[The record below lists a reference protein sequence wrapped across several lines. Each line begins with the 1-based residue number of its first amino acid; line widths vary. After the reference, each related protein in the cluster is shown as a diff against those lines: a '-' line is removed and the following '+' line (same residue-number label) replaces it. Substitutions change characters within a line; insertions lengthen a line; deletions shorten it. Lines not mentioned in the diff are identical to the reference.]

1 MTDNKSFETVELFNP
16 IELTPIDGIEMPK
29 PVAMPEPVA
38 EPKPVAVQKTDA
50 VQEKGVMQ
58 ESAADKEPVVVPEK
72 AEVGSIW
79 DEIHKKSTPEFYQQG
94 NDVQYDRGGFDQ
106 GSFDQNSQFYNEN
119 RDNNSPN
126 AADIDL
132 KNFYKDIDEQK
143 RKQEEDRKKKNLLLG
158 VGVFCMAF
166 IVAAIGF
173 KRGASRR
180 SNETNINVPV
190 QKVIATNDYARQD
203 EVYGTISFDPSGDQ
217 SAQFFD
223 ISPEVIEYTGPF
235 ERTLFFEYTPKADN
249 KVLRVE
255 VEMLD
260 RYGNSFGTV
269 GAFKKNVPAGE
280 KAIIDIPFGIDQF
293 IELNGITYNIT
304 TEGYTLQTPEGDKNI
319 VSTEQADDVLSVT
332 IEGGLNVDRDAYV
345 LFYKD
350 GRVCS
355 VMRGV
360 PSYNSNGKATFYLGD
375 IDYDNYEVFY

>member
-29 PVAMPEPVA
+29 PVAMPDPVA
-38 EPKPVAVQKTDA
+38 EAKPVAEQKTVA
-50 VQEKGVMQ
+50 MQKPAAEK
-58 ESAADKEPVVVPEK
+58 ELVVVPEK
-72 AEVGSIW
+72 AKG
-79 DEIHKKSTPEFYQQG
+79 
-94 NDVQYDRGGFDQ
+94 DRGGFDQ
-106 GSFDQNSQFYNEN
+106 GS
-119 RDNNSPN
+119 SPN

-132 KNFYKDIDEQK
+132 KYFYKDIDAQK

-260 RYGNSFGTV
+260 RYGNSLGTV

-304 TEGYTLQTPEGDKNI
+304 TECYTLLTPEGDKNI

-345 LFYKD
+345 VFYKD

>member
-29 PVAMPEPVA
+29 PVAMPDPVA
-38 EPKPVAVQKTDA
+38 EAKPVAEQKTVA
-50 VQEKGVMQ
+50 MQKPAAEK
-58 ESAADKEPVVVPEK
+58 ELVVVPEK
-72 AEVGSIW
+72 AEG
-79 DEIHKKSTPEFYQQG
+79 
-94 NDVQYDRGGFDQ
+94 DRGGFDQ
-106 GSFDQNSQFYNEN
+106 G
-119 RDNNSPN
+119 RSPN

-132 KNFYKDIDEQK
+132 KYFYKDIDAQK

-260 RYGNSFGTV
+260 RYGNSLGTV

-304 TEGYTLQTPEGDKNI
+304 TECYTLLTPEGDKNI

-345 LFYKD
+345 VFYKD

>member
-29 PVAMPEPVA
+29 PVAMPDPVA
-38 EPKPVAVQKTDA
+38 EAKPVAEQKTVAVQKP
-50 VQEKGVMQ
+50 
-58 ESAADKEPVVVPEK
+58 AAEKEPVVVPEK

-79 DEIHKKSTPEFYQQG
+79 DEIHKKSATEFYQQG
-94 NDVQYDRGGFDQ
+94 NDVHYDRGGFDQ
-106 GSFDQNSQFYNEN
+106 G
-119 RDNNSPN
+119 RSPN

-132 KNFYKDIDEQK
+132 KYFYKDIDAQK

-260 RYGNSFGTV
+260 RYGNSLGTV

-304 TEGYTLQTPEGDKNI
+304 TECYTLLTPEGDKNI

-345 LFYKD
+345 VFYKD

>member
-16 IELTPIDGIEMPK
+16 IELTPIDGMEGPK
-29 PVAMPEPVA
+29 PVAMPDPVA
-38 EPKPVAVQKTDA
+38 EKEPVEEPKTVAVQKPA
-50 VQEKGVMQ
+50 VE
-58 ESAADKEPVVVPEK
+58 KEPVEVPEK
-72 AEVGSIW
+72 AKGSSIW

-106 GSFDQNSQFYNEN
+106 GS
-119 RDNNSPN
+119 SPN

-132 KNFYKDIDEQK
+132 KNFYKNINEQK
-143 RKQEEDRKKKNLLLG
+143 RKQEEDKKKRDLRL
-158 VGVFCMAF
+158 VGGIFFLVFV
-166 IVAAIGF
+166 VAAIGF

-180 SNETNINVPV
+180 SNETDINVPV
-190 QKVIATNDYARQD
+190 QKMIATNDYARQD
-203 EVYGTISFDPSGDQ
+203 EVYGTISFDPTGVQ

-260 RYGNSFGTV
+260 RYGNSLGTV
-269 GAFKKNVPAGE
+269 SAFKKNVPAGE
-280 KAIIDIPFGIDQF
+280 TAIIDSSFGIDQF
-293 IELNGITYNIT
+293 IELNGITYKIT
-304 TEGYTLQTPEGDKNI
+304 TEGYTLQTPEDNKNI
-319 VSTEQADDVLSVT
+319 VSTEQADDVLAVT

-345 LFYKD
+345 VFYKN

-360 PSYNSNGKATFYLGD
+360 PSYNSNGKAVFYLGD
-375 IDYDNYEVFY
+375 IDFDNYEVFD

>member
-29 PVAMPEPVA
+29 PVAMPDPVA
-38 EPKPVAVQKTDA
+38 EPKPVAEQKTVA
-50 VQEKGVMQ
+50 MQKPAAEK
-58 ESAADKEPVVVPEK
+58 ELVVVPEK
-72 AEVGSIW
+72 AKG
-79 DEIHKKSTPEFYQQG
+79 
-94 NDVQYDRGGFDQ
+94 DRGGFDQ
-106 GSFDQNSQFYNEN
+106 G
-119 RDNNSPN
+119 RSPN

-132 KNFYKDIDEQK
+132 KYFYKDIDAQK

-260 RYGNSFGTV
+260 RYGNSLGTV

-304 TEGYTLQTPEGDKNI
+304 TECYTLLTPEGDKNI

-345 LFYKD
+345 VFYKD